1 MSEAAHS
8 TRETLDKDHRVFE
21 RLADALDRS
30 RLRPPAEMRELV
42 AATLGVLEPALKSH
56 EALETALMGDVKIRR
71 PGLTEG
77 LRVASL
83 QHDAIASLLKD
94 LRIILSEPGRY
105 RAEHMASL
113 TFLLARNLREH
124 LRYEEEMLWSALP
137 EGGPAAPASSFEDLR
152 RLETLLGRL

>member
-1 MSEAAHS
+1 MSDTPHS

-30 RLRPPAEMRELV
+30 RLRPPGEMRELV

-56 EALETALMGDVKIRR
+56 EALELALLDRVSVRR

-94 LRIILSEPGRY
+94 LRIILAEPARY

-113 TFLLARNLREH
+113 IFLLARNLREH
-124 LRYEEEMLWSALP
+124 LRYEEEVLWSSLP
-137 EGGPAAPASSFEDLR
+137 EGGAPASAFDDLR
-152 RLETLLGRL
+152 RLESMLGRL